1 MQLLFEQSEES
12 KNAIGLNLFKGSFKI
27 FDKSDDLPLPHIGF
41 NEVLHKNT
49 PIWKGIKNKSPF
61 YFIHSFNIKKTQDGV
76 ITAKTNYGNEFIS
89 FIEKDN
95 IYGSQFHPEKSHYVG
110 LKLLKNF
117 LEIDN

>member
-1 MQLLFEQSEES
+1 M
-12 KNAIGLNLFKGSFKI
+12 
-27 FDKSDDLPLPHIGF
+27 
-41 NEVLHKNT
+41 
-49 PIWKGIKNKSPF
+49 
-61 YFIHSFNIKKTQDGV
+61 